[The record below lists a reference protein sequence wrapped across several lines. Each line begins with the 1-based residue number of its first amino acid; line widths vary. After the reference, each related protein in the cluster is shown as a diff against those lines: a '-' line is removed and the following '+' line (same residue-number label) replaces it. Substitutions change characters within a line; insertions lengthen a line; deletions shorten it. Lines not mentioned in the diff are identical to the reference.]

1 MNQNNSPIPR
11 ELACQVKARERPAV
25 KVLLALVF
33 SQMFLQQILIQTSH
47 FHLQDM
53 DKTSLLPPSSIPVQT
68 VLLVG
73 AVGQAQSTAAA
84 PMQGLERWK

>member
-1 MNQNNSPIPR
+1 M
-11 ELACQVKARERPAV
+11 

-33 SQMFLQQILIQTSH
+33 SQMFLRQILIQTSH

-73 AVGQAQSTAAA
+73 AFGQAQSTAVA
-84 PMQGLERWK
+84 PKRGLERWK